1 MITVQNM
8 AYRYANNHKEAVSDL
23 NFEVHPGEIF
33 GFLGPSG
40 AGKSTTQKILI
51 SLLKDYS
58 GEISVF
64 DKNLKDWDN
73 SYYEKVGVSFEL
85 PNHFLKL
92 TAGENLRYYR
102 SLYSGETFE
111 PAKVLSWVGLEGD
124 EDTLVSQFSKGMKNR
139 LSVARA
145 LLHNPQLIFFDEPTA
160 GLDPVNA
167 RNIKEIIREQKN
179 EGKTVFLTTH
189 DMQVADQLCDRVAFI
204 VDGNIRLI
212 DSPHNLK
219 IAYQQRI
226 VRVEYLAENGSVMKD
241 FPLEGLHENETFQQ
255 ILKKN
260 HLVSIHSMDASL
272 EEIFIKITGRSLS

>member
-1 MITVQNM
+1 MITVNNV
-8 AYRYANNHKEAVSDL
+8 AYQYANTHKKAVSDL
-23 NFEVHPGEIF
+23 SFEVHPGEIF

-64 DKNLKDWDN
+64 KKDLKHWDH
-73 SYYEKVGVSFEL
+73 SYYENVGVSFEL

-92 TAGENLRYYR
+92 TAGENLRYYG
-102 SLYSGETFE
+102 SLYSGKTHKPEE
-111 PAKVLSWVGLEGD
+111 VLTWVGLEGD

-145 LLHNPQLIFFDEPTA
+145 LLHNPQLIFMDEPTA

-167 RNIKEIIREQKN
+167 RNIKEIIRTQKN

-226 VRVEYLAENGSVMKD
+226 VQVEYRAENSNRIQE
-241 FPLEGLHENETFQQ
+241 FPLEGLYENAEFQQ
-255 ILKKN
+255 ILKQN
-260 HLVSIHSMDASL
+260 HLVSMHSMDATL
-272 EEIFIKITGRSLS
+272 EDIFIKITGRSLS

>member
-1 MITVQNM
+1 MITVKNM
-8 AYRYANNHKEAVSDL
+8 AYRYANSHKQAVADL
-23 NFEVHPGEIF
+23 SFEVQPGEIF

-64 DKNLKDWDN
+64 GKDLKQWDN
-73 SYYEKVGVSFEL
+73 SYYEQVGVSFEL

-92 TAGENLRYYR
+92 TANENLRYYR
-102 SLYSGETFE
+102 SLYAGKTHNPQEILT
-111 PAKVLSWVGLEGD
+111 WVGLEDDG
-124 EDTLVSQFSKGMKNR
+124 DTLVSQYSKGMKNR

-167 RNIKEIIREQKN
+167 RNIKDIILEQKSA
-179 EGKTVFLTTH
+179 GKTVFLTTH

-212 DSPHNLK
+212 DSPHKLK
-219 IAYQQRI
+219 IAYQQPLLQ
-226 VRVEYLAENGSVMKD
+226 VEYRKNDANQTKEFPMK
-241 FPLEGLHENETFQQ
+241 GLHTNQEFQE
-255 ILKKN
+255 ILKQN
-260 HLVSIHSMDASL
+260 HLIAMHTMDASL
-272 EEIFIKITGRSLS
+272 EDIFIKITGRSLS

>member
-1 MITVQNM
+1 MITVNNV
-8 AYRYANNHKEAVSDL
+8 AYQYANNQKEAVSNL

-64 DKNLKDWDN
+64 KKDLKHWDN
-73 SYYEKVGVSFEL
+73 QYYENVGVSFEL

-102 SLYSGETFE
+102 SLYSGKTYNPEE
-111 PAKVLSWVGLEGD
+111 VLSWVGLEGD

-145 LLHNPQLIFFDEPTA
+145 LLHNPQLIFMDEPTA

-179 EGKTVFLTTH
+179 QGKTVFLTTH

-226 VRVEYLAENGSVMKD
+226 VQVEFRVENQNQTQE
-241 FPLEGLHENETFQQ
+241 FPLEGLYENAEFQK
-255 ILKKN
+255 ILKQN
-260 HLVSIHSMDASL
+260 HLVSMHSMDASL
-272 EEIFIKITGRSLS
+272 EDIFIKITGRSLS